1 MSSETGHTETGHAE
15 TNHTKLDMQ
24 YVTSRQ
30 ITANNDVLDKSL
42 LKNMIHDV
50 ENQRSGDHEIHSDE
64 STKSAK
70 WSCHDGIISKSLVIF
85 IAQFLLSISV
95 VIVSIVKLFTGSVD
109 ERTLYISLL
118 TGTVS
123 LYMPSPMISKKNNQG

>member
-42 LKNMIHDV
+42 LKNMIHDEV
-50 ENQRSGDHEIHSDE
+50 LEIPSDD

-70 WSCHDGIISKSLVIF
+70 WSCHDGVVSKSLVIF

-95 VIVSIVKLFTGSVD
+95 IIVSIVKLFTGTVD